1 MRTQTFRQS
10 SLPETRW
17 WPRTTTRT
25 SQTIC
30 FHHVLSSDSFSVGS
44 NTCMSSLATNLPWAH
59 LHHPSPKR
67 PRVLLLLLQK
77 TTVSVDS
84 VDKHRISTT
93 EKLKFLLYSHVQD
106 FKYWDLL
113 IDSCTP
119 RTSRQGHASLL
130 WSPGSRS
137 ALLCQT
143 SGVANLCIK
152 VSFGI
157 MMGYDATVTPMSSRL
172 LLLIGI
178 YSPTPS
184 SFHNPQRSNPT
195 LAIYIKCMY
204 VYVLGLFLSCESE
217 LWLLLRLT

>member
-44 NTCMSSLATNLPWAH
+44 NTCMSSLATHLPWAVSFSPCS
-59 LHHPSPKR
+59 LAPSSSSFS
-67 PRVLLLLLQK
+67 Q
-77 TTVSVDS
+77 TTSSFVDS
-84 VDKHRISTT
+84 VDKLRISTT

-113 IDSCTP
+113 IDPCTP
-119 RTSRQGHASLL
+119 HTSRQGHASLL

-204 VYVLGLFLSCESE
+204 VYVLCLFLSCESVSYDYYSD
-217 LWLLLRLT
+217 